1 MTTAKSQKSPPF
13 FPLPDPPEIQDEKM
27 TAARHLTLPGNA
39 HYLAQHLGSPET
51 TVMDAEHYI
60 TSVPP
65 AELPNMTGVPYP
77 DLLVALHADP
87 AACRARNG
95 YVISEQGKPPD
106 FVLEIASPSTGRRD
120 TVDKRITYAALGI
133 PEYWRFDETG
143 QFHGAR
149 LAGDRLVGGRYEPI
163 PIEELPDGSL
173 RGHSAILNVDTR
185 WVDGEL
191 VWYDPATGEPI
202 ATLESVRQTLAQER
216 EALNREREAL
226 NRERATRIQAEA
238 RVRELEDQIRRLRGE

>member
-1 MTTAKSQKSPPF
+1 MTTAKTPKSLPF

-65 AELPNMTGVPYP
+65 AELPDMTGVPYP
-77 DLLVALHADP
+77 DLLVALNADP
-87 AACRARNG
+87 ATCRARNG

-120 TVDKRITYAALGI
+120 TVDKRITYADLRI
-133 PEYWRFDETG
+133 QNTG
-143 QFHGAR
+143 
-149 LAGDRLVGGRYEPI
+149 
-163 PIEELPDGSL
+163 GSMKPASFTAP
-173 RGHSAILNVDTR
+173 G
-185 WVDGEL
+185 W
-191 VWYDPATGEPI
+191 PATGWWAGDTSP
-202 ATLESVRQTLAQER
+202 S
-216 EALNREREAL
+216 
-226 NRERATRIQAEA
+226 
-238 RVRELEDQIRRLRGE
+238 RLKNCPTAACGGTAPS